1 MSTNK
6 SIGPHIIIITNLGLQ
21 LHASGKEKGYIP
33 SSIHYFLNFSRVC
46 VGLREDERIVL
57 LLYQVGECLQYS
69 CGTGMLYTGYYFH
82 GYILCFQRQI
92 WWFADHLLVQNL
104 CIRCMVTSSR
114 DVHRTL
120 TEERQS
126 VAHTREYLREQQR
139 GLKRRRT
146 ALQHAHHKWS
156 DNMKTFRT
164 RQVCKCVCGR
174 QLVANSK
181 LESRNHQRQQTQ
193 FPIYPLK
200 RRRIELH

>member
-1 MSTNK
+1 MLLGKRKVIFPPPSITSST
-6 SIGPHIIIITNLGLQ
+6 SH
-21 LHASGKEKGYIP
+21 E
-33 SSIHYFLNFSRVC
+33 C
-46 VGLREDERIVL
+46 VWDCERIVL

-69 CGTGMLYTGYYFH
+69 CGTGMLYAGYYFH
-82 GYILCFQRQI
+82 GYILCFQRHI
-92 WWFADHLLVQNL
+92 WWFAGHLLVQNL
-104 CIRCMVTSSR
+104 SIRCMVTSSR

-146 ALQHAHHKWS
+146 ALQHTHHKWS
-156 DNMKTFRT
+156 DDMKTFRT

>member
-1 MSTNK
+1 M
-6 SIGPHIIIITNLGLQ
+6 
-21 LHASGKEKGYIP
+21 
-33 SSIHYFLNFSRVC
+33 
-46 VGLREDERIVL
+46 
-57 LLYQVGECLQYS
+57 QYS

-82 GYILCFQRQI
+82 GYILCFQQQI
-92 WWFADHLLVQNL
+92 RWFAGHLLVQNL

-156 DNMKTFRT
+156 DDMKTFRT
-164 RQVCKCVCGR
+164 RQVCVCVQETVSG
-174 QLVANSK
+174 Q
-181 LESRNHQRQQTQ
+181 QQTGESKSSNTISNL
-193 FPIYPLK
+193 PTGEEENKNANLSHEHVARVLK
-200 RRRIELH
+200 FLNLWQLL